1 MTKLVRINFLILTFT
16 TLAVNSFAAFGGGAA
31 FLKKGV
37 GARALGMGGAYTS
50 LVDDVSA
57 IYWNPAGFAQ
67 IKKYNMSVMGAS
79 GASDEWT
86 GLKDVIPSHT
96 FAAISIPASKIT
108 DILGESIFA
117 IGLINSTINNTVKS
131 EEIDGG
137 NDGIETGKFSDT
149 QNTVYLSWA
158 MPIFE
163 NINNLYVGLSF
174 KYISEKMS
182 SISGGNALGYDMDA
196 GILYIFLKTL
206 NFGWV
211 FNKGA
216 ALTWDGGHTDN
227 APLTIKFAISNKFN
241 IVEKLNIIGAVDFV
255 QVQKEPLLA
264 NIGTEISY
272 SDILTSS
279 SFGLKALH
287 LRGGINSYALENRYN
302 VKDDINRNLTYSLG
316 FGIDLIIF
324 GSELRVDY
332 ALSMGNIFDQKN
344 KISLSLFF

>member
-1 MTKLVRINFLILTFT
+1 MAKLVRINFLILTFT
-16 TLAVNSFAAFGGGAA
+16 TLVANSAAFGSAA

-50 LVDDVSA
+50 LVDDVTA
-57 IYWNPAGFAQ
+57 IYWNPAGLGQ
-67 IKKYNMSVMGAS
+67 IKRYNMSVMGVS
-79 GASDEWT
+79 GVSDEWT

-108 DILGESIFA
+108 NTLGESIFA

-131 EEIDGG
+131 EETDGG
-137 NDGIETGKFSDT
+137 NDGIETGIFSDT
-149 QNTVYLSWA
+149 QNAVYLSWA

-174 KYISEKMS
+174 KYISEKMN

-206 NFGWV
+206 NFGLL
-211 FNKGA
+211 FNKGS
-216 ALTWDGGHTDN
+216 ALTWDGGRTDN
-227 APLTIKFAISNKFN
+227 SPLTTKVGISNKFN
-241 IVEKLNIIGAVDFV
+241 IIEKLDIIGAVDLV
-255 QVQKEPLLA
+255 QVQKEPLSA

-272 SDILTSS
+272 VDILVSY

-332 ALSMGNIFDQKN
+332 ALSMGNIFDQKS